1 MHLLTH
7 IYYWCSDNCPDAV
20 PAGILA
26 FNLGMNEAS
35 HHDDEI
41 DQIFECACGF
51 GLFDDPHVQLGFV
64 GDDADLIVRGSG
76 CLTANQIC
84 SDWQWELIKQQ
95 PGLRY
100 VEHDLE
106 ATLDAFIAE
115 QGEN

>member
-1 MHLLTH
+1 MYLLTH
-7 IYYWCSDNCPDAV
+7 VYYWASDGCPDAL

-51 GLFDDPHVQLGFV
+51 GLFDDVPEQLGFV
-64 GDDADLIVRGSG
+64 GDDADLILRESG
-76 CLTANQIC
+76 LLTAHQIV
-84 SDWQWELIKQQ
+84 SDWQWELMKQHRA
-95 PGLRY
+95 LLY

-115 QGEN
+115 QGEG